1 MYVLKRYM
9 SQSENPN
16 GNDIIIE
23 NKRKGQLLNERNQAK
38 KNKTT
43 ENFLE
48 KEMPLNANSD
58 PNQIII
64 PQITGMLLRT
74 KFAINIDM
82 IILFF
87 W

>member
-9 SQSENPN
+9 SQSGNPN

-23 NKRKGQLLNERNQAK
+23 NKRKGQLLNEANQAK
-38 KNKTT
+38 KNKTK
-43 ENFLE
+43 ENFSE
-48 KEMPLNANSD
+48 KEKPLNANSD

>member
-38 KNKTT
+38 KKQNNRKL
-43 ENFLE
+43 FR
-48 KEMPLNANSD
+48 KRNAFEC
-58 PNQIII
+58 
-64 PQITGMLLRT
+64 
-74 KFAINIDM
+74 KF
-82 IILFF
+82 
-87 W
+87 